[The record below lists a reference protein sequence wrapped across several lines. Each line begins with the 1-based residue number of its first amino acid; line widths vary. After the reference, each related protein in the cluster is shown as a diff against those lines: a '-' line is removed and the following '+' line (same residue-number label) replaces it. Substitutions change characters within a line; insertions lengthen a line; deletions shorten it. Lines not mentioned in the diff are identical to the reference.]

1 MMGTKGREQLEWDEP
16 MPKTGKTL
24 VEEATELKA
33 SGISWREVAEQMSET
48 HGIKLQGGTV
58 ASMVRY
64 YADPERRRKPKK
76 KLRWDRVYDDS
87 AVSLRDEVLELREAG
102 ESYRTISGLLM
113 ERHKLD
119 IAPSTIAKMVGRME
133 GRPAA
138 AATAAASGERR
149 ATATDSA
156 PAARSSKPAAEADA
170 KAERIREADV
180 YPKDPFAG
188 GGEEE
193 ERGVR
198 RAGQATGPSIRQP
211 GNRAPVVVHVARD
224 GMEVWITA
232 RDEREMRIKAAE
244 VGNLVEMVARMGEGA
259 AAEDVRRAGL

>member
-48 HGIKLQGGTV
+48 HAIKLQGGTV
-58 ASMVRY
+58 SSMVAY
-64 YADPERRRKPKK
+64 YRDPERRRKPKK

-87 AVSLRDEVLELREAG
+87 AVSLRDEVLELRESG

-119 IAPSTIAKMVGRME
+119 IAPSTIGKMLGRME
-133 GRPAA
+133 GKDKAPHPPAPSPSGQ
-138 AATAAASGERR
+138 TAALGKRGR
-149 ATATDSA
+149 T
-156 PAARSSKPAAEADA
+156 AEADA

-193 ERGVR
+193 ERGER
-198 RAGQATGPSIRQP
+198 RAGTESALALEIPIRP
-211 GNRAPVVVHVARD
+211 RPRAPVVVHVARD
-224 GMEVWITA
+224 GMEVWISA
-232 RDEREMRIKAAE
+232 RDENDMRIKAAE
-244 VGNLVEMVARMGEGA
+244 VGNLVEMVARMGESA
-259 AAEDVRRAGL
+259 RPDRR